1 MELDLFTVSYE
12 RYSLNKKLKALEEK
26 QRIYFKGV
34 EVTDL
39 IERKDRIYD
48 EMNALGK
55 QLQDIFSEMDDRKRL
70 DELEQQ
76 QAEYEALKKKYNQ

>member
-1 MELDLFTVSYE
+1 MELDLFPVSYE
-12 RYSLNKKLKALEEK
+12 RHFLNKQLKALEEN

-39 IERKDRIYD
+39 IERKNRIYD

-55 QLQDIFSEMDDRKRL
+55 QLQDIFAEMDDRKRL
-70 DELEQQ
+70 DELERQQ
-76 QAEYEALKKKYNQ
+76 PEYEALKKKYSQ